1 MHIMVISSVISIQ
14 SFSVRLSRRDVEE
27 KQTSDKRSDDWMA
40 VASIVLIGRKEHI
53 CISKKQQTRQ
63 IQKQIKRQR
72 QRQIQTTVASI
83 ALIGRKEGI
92 CISDA

>member
-1 MHIMVISSVISIQ
+1 MHIMVILSAISIQ

-40 VASIVLIGRKEHI
+40 VASSVLIGRKEHI

-63 IQKQIKRQR
+63 IQ
-72 QRQIQTTVASI
+72 TTVASI
-83 ALIGRKEGI
+83 ALIGRKERI